1 VGRGAEVYQC
11 QGFARVLN
19 NYELPTTTNI
29 SFPSSP
35 PEGAMADKTTSPTD
49 EILKKPLYGMK
60 TLHTAA
66 KIDL

>member
-1 VGRGAEVYQC
+1 MPWI
-11 QGFARVLN
+11 VLSALSS
-19 NYELPTTTNI
+19 ELPTTTNI

>member
-1 VGRGAEVYQC
+1 
-11 QGFARVLN
+11 
-19 NYELPTTTNI
+19 
-29 SFPSSP
+29 
-35 PEGAMADKTTSPTD
+35 MADKTTNPTD